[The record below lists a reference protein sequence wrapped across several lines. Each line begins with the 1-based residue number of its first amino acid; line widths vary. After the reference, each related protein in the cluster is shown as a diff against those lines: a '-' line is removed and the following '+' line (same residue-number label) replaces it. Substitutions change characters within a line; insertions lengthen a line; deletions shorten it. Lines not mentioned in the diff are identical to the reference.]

1 MSRRQSGSFFSR
13 IEGSTMAKI
22 VVYLGE
28 QERNALYQLAQ
39 REMRVPRAQAAL
51 IIRKELARL
60 EMLCIPAKSLNAEQS
75 APQVLENQA

>member
-1 MSRRQSGSFFSR
+1 
-13 IEGSTMAKI
+13 MAKI

-28 QERNALYQLAQ
+28 QERNALHQLAQ

-60 EMLCIPAKSLNAEQS
+60 GMLTVPAESLNAEQS
-75 APQVLENQA
+75 APQVLESQA